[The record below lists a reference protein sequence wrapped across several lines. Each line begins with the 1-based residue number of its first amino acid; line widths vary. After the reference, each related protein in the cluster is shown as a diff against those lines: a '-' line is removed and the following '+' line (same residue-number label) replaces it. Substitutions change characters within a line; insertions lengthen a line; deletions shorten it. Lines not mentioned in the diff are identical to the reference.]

1 MIPWR
6 NHWSNPWFCSHNAD
20 CISGF
25 MKENLIPCF
34 LERLDLNQ
42 PNGSGSA
49 CLAMNSLP
57 YSYYA
62 SVAKPKSGSGSMPMC
77 MHTAFSFSGFSLGCP
92 GVFVRIWSRWGE
104 KPDQMGKT
112 FHGSLWS
119 IHTAYAS
126 MKNCKWGNPEQF
138 IMPGNS
144 ELRVG
149 GHYFKWNFSR
159 KIKIKTKNNNNRT
172 ENQGQWWKSIDF
184 FCKLQMGWREPQ
196 VIEMLLWEHGPA
208 VLHLV
213 SMCLLWS
220 RRCIGHWT
228 HNNEQSGPVLGDA
241 DDKKANT
248 KNYNRDNRESCG
260 STEKERLYQTLGVE
274 QGQCRLPRRND
285 IHAESK

>member
-1 MIPWR
+1 M
-6 NHWSNPWFCSHNAD
+6 F
-20 CISGF
+20 SGASGPQPAQRVWKCLPCNEF
-25 MKENLIPCF
+25 TSLLTLRECGKAQIRIRLHAHVYAHCLLLFRFQFGLSRCVCENLEQVGREAWP
-34 LERLDLNQ
+34 
-42 PNGSGSA
+42 
-49 CLAMNSLP
+49 
-57 YSYYA
+57 
-62 SVAKPKSGSGSMPMC
+62 
-77 MHTAFSFSGFSLGCP
+77 
-92 GVFVRIWSRWGE
+92 
-104 KPDQMGKT
+104 MGKT

>member
-172 ENQGQWWKSIDF
+172 ENQGMTLSTTDHLYF
-184 FCKLQMGWREPQ
+184 RTFCLQRNFITPIWQGIFMCPRVRRELRSKWVVWFSSFRQ
-196 VIEMLLWEHGPA
+196 
-208 VLHLV
+208 
-213 SMCLLWS
+213 CLL
-220 RRCIGHWT
+220 
-228 HNNEQSGPVLGDA
+228 L
-241 DDKKANT
+241 
-248 KNYNRDNRESCG
+248 
-260 STEKERLYQTLGVE
+260 
-274 QGQCRLPRRND
+274 
-285 IHAESK
+285 